1 MHWLKEVDVKRYGD
15 DIPILP
21 LNNVLEV
28 YIYSDTLLKHVP
40 DKNLKIFLSDLLH
53 SNKKVVS
60 TGNRDRRLN
69 NDNDQDN
76 TSDDDL
82 DKIIAKFHD
91 LIGTNNV
98 YRIPLRCLIDLGY
111 VKFPVNFDTK
121 FLFTL
126 EQN

>member
-1 MHWLKEVDVKRYGD
+1 M
-15 DIPILP
+15 
-21 LNNVLEV
+21 
-28 YIYSDTLLKHVP
+28 P
-40 DKNLKIFLSDLLH
+40 DKSLKIFLSDLLH

-98 YRIPLRCLIDLGY
+98 YRIPLRCLVDLGY

-126 EQN
+126 EEN